1 MPPFAKREIKN
12 SFIKL
17 LTERPISQITV
28 KDIVEDCGVNRN
40 SFYYHFQDIPSLL
53 EEIIVEMTA
62 KVIETL
68 PEESTFEEKVTAAL
82 EEIDSNKRMI
92 YHIYG
97 SSNREFYEK
106 QLMKI
111 CDYVTRTYI
120 RSRDYSEKVASKD
133 LEFVISYL
141 KCELFGQLI
150 DWLNHDMSYD
160 LVEHSRILCRM
171 FAGSMRMVCQKYK
184 LIYIDINVI

>member
-28 KDIVEDCGVNRN
+28 KDIVEDCCVNRN

-62 KVIETL
+62 KVIENL

-82 EEIDSNKRMI
+82 QEINLNKRMI

-111 CDYVTRTYI
+111 CEHVTRTYI
-120 RSRDYSEKVASKD
+120 RSREYSERVDSKD

-160 LVEHSRILCRM
+160 IVEHSRILCRM
-171 FAGSMRMVCQKYK
+171 FAGSMRMVSQKYK
-184 LIYIDINVI
+184 IL

>member
-62 KVIETL
+62 KVIENL

-82 EEIDSNKRMI
+82 QEINLNKRMI

-111 CDYVTRTYI
+111 CEHVTRTYI
-120 RSRDYSEKVASKD
+120 RSREYSERVDSKD

-160 LVEHSRILCRM
+160 IVEHSRILCRM
-171 FAGSMRMVCQKYK
+171 FAGSMRMVCQNYK
-184 LIYIDINVI
+184 IL

>member
-62 KVIETL
+62 KVIENL

-82 EEIDSNKRMI
+82 QEINLNKRMI

-111 CDYVTRTYI
+111 CEHVTRTYI
-120 RSRDYSEKVASKD
+120 RSREYSERVDSKD

-160 LVEHSRILCRM
+160 IVEHSRILCRM
-171 FAGSMRMVCQKYK
+171 FAGSMRMACQKYK
-184 LIYIDINVI
+184 IL

>member
-17 LTERPISQITV
+17 LTERPSSQITV

-62 KVIETL
+62 KVIENL

-82 EEIDSNKRMI
+82 QEINLNKRMI

-111 CDYVTRTYI
+111 CEHVTRTYI
-120 RSRDYSEKVASKD
+120 RSREYSERVDSKD

-160 LVEHSRILCRM
+160 IVEHSRILCRM

-184 LIYIDINVI
+184 IL

>member
-62 KVIETL
+62 KVIENL

-82 EEIDSNKRMI
+82 QEINLNKRMI

-111 CDYVTRTYI
+111 CEHVTRTYI
-120 RSRDYSEKVASKD
+120 RSREYSERVDSKD

-160 LVEHSRILCRM
+160 IVEHSSILCRM

-184 LIYIDINVI
+184 IL

>member
-62 KVIETL
+62 KVIENL

-82 EEIDSNKRMI
+82 QEINLNKRMI

-111 CDYVTRTYI
+111 CEHVTRTYI
-120 RSRDYSEKVASKD
+120 RSREYSERVDSKD

-160 LVEHSRILCRM
+160 IVEHSRILCRM

-184 LIYIDINVI
+184 II

>member
-62 KVIETL
+62 KVIENL

-82 EEIDSNKRMI
+82 EEINLNKRMI

-111 CDYVTRTYI
+111 CEHVTRTYI
-120 RSRDYSEKVASKD
+120 RSREYSERVDSKD

-160 LVEHSRILCRM
+160 IVEHSRILCRM

-184 LIYIDINVI
+184 IL

>member
-28 KDIVEDCGVNRN
+28 KDFVEDCGVNRN

-62 KVIETL
+62 KVIENL

-82 EEIDSNKRMI
+82 QEINLNKRMI

-111 CDYVTRTYI
+111 CEHVTRTYI
-120 RSRDYSEKVASKD
+120 RSREYSERVDSKD

-160 LVEHSRILCRM
+160 IVEHSRILCRM

-184 LIYIDINVI
+184 IL

>member
-62 KVIETL
+62 KVIENL

-82 EEIDSNKRMI
+82 QEINLNKRMI

-111 CDYVTRTYI
+111 CEHVTRTYI
-120 RSRDYSEKVASKD
+120 RSREYSERVDSKV

-160 LVEHSRILCRM
+160 IVEHSRILCRM

-184 LIYIDINVI
+184 IL

>member
-1 MPPFAKREIKN
+1 MANTTKRMLSMSLK
-12 SFIKL
+12 KL
-17 LTERPISQITV
+17 LSKTTLDNITIQ
-28 KDIVEDCGVNRN
+28 DITNDAEVSRKT
-40 SFYYHFQDIPSLL
+40 FYYHFQDIPSLL

-62 KVIETL
+62 KVIENL

-82 EEIDSNKRMI
+82 QEINLNKRMI

-111 CDYVTRTYI
+111 CEHVTRTYI
-120 RSRDYSEKVASKD
+120 RSREYSERVDSKD

-160 LVEHSRILCRM
+160 IVEHSRILCRM

-184 LIYIDINVI
+184 IL

>member
-1 MPPFAKREIKN
+1 MSNTTKRALEDSLK
-12 SFIKL
+12 KL
-17 LTERPISQITV
+17 LLSKPLDKITIN
-28 KDIVEDCGVNRN
+28 DLTTDCGISRMT
-40 SFYYHFQDIPSLL
+40 FYYHFQDIPSLL

-184 LIYIDINVI
+184 LI

>member
-62 KVIETL
+62 KVIENL

-82 EEIDSNKRMI
+82 QEINLNKRMI

-111 CDYVTRTYI
+111 CEHVTRTYI
-120 RSRDYSEKVASKD
+120 RSREYSERVDSKD

-160 LVEHSRILCRM
+160 IVEHSRILCRM

-184 LIYIDINVI
+184 IL

>member
-62 KVIETL
+62 KVIENL

-82 EEIDSNKRMI
+82 QEINLNKRMI

-111 CDYVTRTYI
+111 CEHVTRTYI
-120 RSRDYSEKVASKD
+120 RSREYSERVDSKD
-133 LEFVISYL
+133 LKFVISYL

-160 LVEHSRILCRM
+160 IVEHSRILCRM

-184 LIYIDINVI
+184 IL

>member
-62 KVIETL
+62 KVIENL

-82 EEIDSNKRMI
+82 QEINLNKRMI

-111 CDYVTRTYI
+111 CEHVTRTYI
-120 RSRDYSEKVASKD
+120 RSREYSERVDSKD

-160 LVEHSRILCRM
+160 IVEHSRILCRM
-171 FAGSMRMVCQKYK
+171 FAGSMRMVCKKYK
-184 LIYIDINVI
+184 IL

>member
-17 LTERPISQITV
+17 LTERPISRITV

-62 KVIETL
+62 KVIENL

-82 EEIDSNKRMI
+82 QEINLNKRMI

-111 CDYVTRTYI
+111 CEHVTRTYI
-120 RSRDYSEKVASKD
+120 RSREYSERVDSKD

-160 LVEHSRILCRM
+160 IVEHSRILCRM

-184 LIYIDINVI
+184 IL

>member
-62 KVIETL
+62 KVIENL

-82 EEIDSNKRMI
+82 QEINLNKRMI
-92 YHIYG
+92 YHMYG

-111 CDYVTRTYI
+111 CEHVTRTYI
-120 RSRDYSEKVASKD
+120 RSREYSERVDSKD

-160 LVEHSRILCRM
+160 IVEHSRILCRM

-184 LIYIDINVI
+184 IL

>member
-62 KVIETL
+62 KVIENL

-141 KCELFGQLI
+141 KCELLGQLI

-160 LVEHSRILCRM
+160 IVEHSRILCRM

-184 LIYIDINVI
+184 LI

>member
-62 KVIETL
+62 KVIENL

-120 RSRDYSEKVASKD
+120 RSRDYSEK
-133 LEFVISYL
+133 F
-141 KCELFGQLI
+141 
-150 DWLNHDMSYD
+150 
-160 LVEHSRILCRM
+160 LVQGTFSGK
-171 FAGSMRMVCQKYK
+171 AGNTGRSDGGNAGTGGCS
-184 LIYIDINVI
+184 LHPLTAGI

>member
-53 EEIIVEMTA
+53 EEIM
-62 KVIETL
+62 
-68 PEESTFEEKVTAAL
+68 
-82 EEIDSNKRMI
+82 EEINLNKRMI

-160 LVEHSRILCRM
+160 IVEHSRILCRM

-184 LIYIDINVI
+184 LI

>member
-62 KVIETL
+62 KVIENL

-82 EEIDSNKRMI
+82 QEINLNKRMI
-92 YHIYG
+92 YHVYG

-111 CDYVTRTYI
+111 CEHVTRTYI
-120 RSRDYSEKVASKD
+120 RSREYSERVDSKD

-160 LVEHSRILCRM
+160 IVEHSRILCRM

-184 LIYIDINVI
+184 IL

>member
-62 KVIETL
+62 KVIENL

-82 EEIDSNKRMI
+82 QEINLNKRMI

-97 SSNREFYEK
+97 SSNRELYEK

-111 CDYVTRTYI
+111 CEHVTRTYI
-120 RSRDYSEKVASKD
+120 RSREYSERVDSKD

-160 LVEHSRILCRM
+160 IVEHSRILCRM

-184 LIYIDINVI
+184 IL

>member
-62 KVIETL
+62 KVIENL
-68 PEESTFEEKVTAAL
+68 PESTFEEKVTAAL
-82 EEIDSNKRMI
+82 QEINLNKRMI

-111 CDYVTRTYI
+111 CEHVTRTYI
-120 RSRDYSEKVASKD
+120 RSREYSERVDSKD

-160 LVEHSRILCRM
+160 IVEHSRILCRM

-184 LIYIDINVI
+184 IL

>member
-62 KVIETL
+62 KVIENL

-82 EEIDSNKRMI
+82 QEINLNKRMI

-97 SSNREFYEK
+97 SSNREFYEE

-111 CDYVTRTYI
+111 CEHVTRTYI
-120 RSRDYSEKVASKD
+120 RSREYSERVDSKD

-160 LVEHSRILCRM
+160 IVEHSRILCRM

-184 LIYIDINVI
+184 IL

>member
-62 KVIETL
+62 KVIENL

-82 EEIDSNKRMI
+82 EEINLNKRMI

-111 CDYVTRTYI
+111 CDYVTRTCI
-120 RSRDYSEKVASKD
+120 RSRDYAEKGASKD

-160 LVEHSRILCRM
+160 IVEHSRILCRM

-184 LIYIDINVI
+184 LI

>member
-62 KVIETL
+62 KVIENL

-82 EEIDSNKRMI
+82 QEINLNKRMI

-111 CDYVTRTYI
+111 CEHVTRTYI
-120 RSRDYSEKVASKD
+120 RSREYSERVDTKD

-160 LVEHSRILCRM
+160 IVEHSRILCRM

-184 LIYIDINVI
+184 IL

>member
-62 KVIETL
+62 KVIENL

-82 EEIDSNKRMI
+82 QEINLNKRMI

-111 CDYVTRTYI
+111 CEHVTRTYI
-120 RSRDYSEKVASKD
+120 RSREYSERVDSKD

-160 LVEHSRILCRM
+160 IVEHSRILCRM
-171 FAGSMRMVCQKYK
+171 FAGSMRMVCQRYK
-184 LIYIDINVI
+184 IL

>member
-1 MPPFAKREIKN
+1 M
-12 SFIKL
+12 
-17 LTERPISQITV
+17 
-28 KDIVEDCGVNRN
+28 
-40 SFYYHFQDIPSLL
+40 
-53 EEIIVEMTA
+53 
-62 KVIETL
+62 
-68 PEESTFEEKVTAAL
+68 
-82 EEIDSNKRMI
+82 NKRMI

-120 RSRDYSEKVASKD
+120 CSRDYSEKVTSKD

-160 LVEHSRILCRM
+160 IVEHSRILCRM

-184 LIYIDINVI
+184 LI

>member
-62 KVIETL
+62 KVIENL

-82 EEIDSNKRMI
+82 QEINLNKRMI

-111 CDYVTRTYI
+111 CEHVTRTYI
-120 RSRDYSEKVASKD
+120 RSREYSERVDSKD

-160 LVEHSRILCRM
+160 IVEHPRILCRM

-184 LIYIDINVI
+184 IL

>member
-62 KVIETL
+62 KVIENL

-82 EEIDSNKRMI
+82 QEINLNKRMI

-111 CDYVTRTYI
+111 CEHVTRTYI
-120 RSRDYSEKVASKD
+120 RSREYSERVDSKD

-160 LVEHSRILCRM
+160 IVEHSRILCRR
-171 FAGSMRMVCQKYK
+171 FA
-184 LIYIDINVI
+184 

>member
-62 KVIETL
+62 KVIENL

-82 EEIDSNKRMI
+82 QEINLNKRMI

-111 CDYVTRTYI
+111 CEHVTRTYI
-120 RSRDYSEKVASKD
+120 RSREYSERVDSKD

-160 LVEHSRILCRM
+160 IVEHSRILCRM
-171 FAGSMRMVCQKYK
+171 FTGSMRMVCQKYK
-184 LIYIDINVI
+184 IL

>member
-1 MPPFAKREIKN
+1 MANTTKRMLSMSLK
-12 SFIKL
+12 KL
-17 LTERPISQITV
+17 LSKTTLDNITIQ
-28 KDIVEDCGVNRN
+28 DITDHAEVSRKT
-40 SFYYHFQDIPSLL
+40 FYYHFQDIPSLL

-62 KVIETL
+62 KVIENL

-82 EEIDSNKRMI
+82 EEINLNKRMI

-160 LVEHSRILCRM
+160 IVEHSRILCRM

-184 LIYIDINVI
+184 LI

>member
-28 KDIVEDCGVNRN
+28 KDIVEDCGVTRN

-62 KVIETL
+62 KVIENL
-68 PEESTFEEKVTAAL
+68 PEESTFEEKVTAVL
-82 EEIDSNKRMI
+82 QEINLNKRMI

-111 CDYVTRTYI
+111 CEHVTRTYI
-120 RSRDYSEKVASKD
+120 RSREYSERVDSKD

-160 LVEHSRILCRM
+160 IVEHSRILCRM

-184 LIYIDINVI
+184 IL

>member
-17 LTERPISQITV
+17 ITERPISQITV

-62 KVIETL
+62 KVIENL

-82 EEIDSNKRMI
+82 QEINLNKRMI

-111 CDYVTRTYI
+111 CEHVTRTYI
-120 RSRDYSEKVASKD
+120 RSREYSERVDSKD

-160 LVEHSRILCRM
+160 IVEHSRILCRM

-184 LIYIDINVI
+184 IL

>member
-62 KVIETL
+62 KVIENL

-82 EEIDSNKRMI
+82 EEINLNKRMI

-111 CDYVTRTYI
+111 CDYVTRIYI
-120 RSRDYSEKVASKD
+120 CSRDYSEKVTSKD

-160 LVEHSRILCRM
+160 IVEHSRILCRM

-184 LIYIDINVI
+184 LI

>member
-62 KVIETL
+62 KVIENL

-82 EEIDSNKRMI
+82 EEINLNKRMI

-120 RSRDYSEKVASKD
+120 LSRDYSEKFTSKD

-160 LVEHSRILCRM
+160 IVEHSRILCRM

-184 LIYIDINVI
+184 LI